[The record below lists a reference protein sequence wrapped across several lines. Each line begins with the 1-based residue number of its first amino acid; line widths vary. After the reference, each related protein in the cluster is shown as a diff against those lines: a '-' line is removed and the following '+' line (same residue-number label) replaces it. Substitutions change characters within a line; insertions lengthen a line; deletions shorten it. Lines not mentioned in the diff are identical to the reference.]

1 MSQQFVDVPGKTIRW
16 AGNRISPP
24 PDVPECGFDGSKCT
38 DGKYFFVCL
47 FQINC
52 AAEFKNDFSFVK
64 MSVKHIIIERNFIN
78 IFRGIIFFS
87 VAE

>member
-38 DGKYFFVCL
+38 DGKY
-47 FQINC
+47 
-52 AAEFKNDFSFVK
+52 
-64 MSVKHIIIERNFIN
+64 NFAVVVGFTEILGMN
-78 IFRGIIFFS
+78 LKTIFH
-87 VAE
+87 

>member
-38 DGKYFFVCL
+38 DGEYFFFLML
-47 FQINC
+47 FKKNC
-52 AAEFKNDFSFVK
+52 VSEFKNEFSLIK
-64 MSVKHIIIERNFIN
+64 MSVKHV
-78 IFRGIIFFS
+78 IFFN
-87 VAE
+87 